1 MLISTILLAIGQEHT
16 VGQVLDSG
24 ANCNLAFLTTST
36 TTALKKWTLEFLTV
50 VIKSLLT
57 ITSPSTP
64 LHYALQGARGKILKP
79 TKIR

>member
-57 ITSPSTP
+57 IHFSFHTF
-64 LHYALQGARGKILKP
+64 ALCFTRSKGQNIKANKD
-79 TKIR
+79 